1 MFMPM
6 LTKSLRTVGL
16 MTLLSLTPIAVLAE
30 DYKIMMVNTAPDNPQ
45 HANVFAPEV
54 LRVQLSD
61 TVTFVPTD
69 TGHNTASKR
78 GMIPDGAEPWNS
90 PMDEEFSI
98 TFSVPGIYGYVCLPH
113 YEMGMVGLILV
124 GIDLPPRNFPHFNV
138 EFAQPSKEQKNA
150 TESFYRGP
158 DYWEDQR
165 ARSWDA
171 NC

>member
-1 MFMPM
+1 MFTPM

-16 MTLLSLTPIAVLAE
+16 TTLLTFTPIAVVAE
-30 DYKIMMVNTAPDNPQ
+30 EFRIMMVNTATDNPQ
-45 HANVFAPEV
+45 HTNVFAPEI
-54 LRVQLSD
+54 LRVQLGD

-98 TFSVPGIYGYVCLPH
+98 TFSVSGIYGYVCLPH

-124 GIDLPPRNFPHFNV
+124 GDEMTNLNEVKKVRHPGAARGTFRTLF
-138 EFAQPSKEQKNA
+138 EALQKLI
-150 TESFYRGP
+150 
-158 DYWEDQR
+158 
-165 ARSWDA
+165 
-171 NC
+171 